1 MPVANPGVNSPL
13 VDNGGRITQP
23 WLAFLQQFFVA
34 NQTPVGSTF
43 PFTAPTQGTLALSGG
58 STTSIIIERGTTFVP
73 TGMVQGLIPLLQG
86 DTVTIIGVPAS
97 AVFLPG

>member
-34 NQTPVGSTF
+34 NQTPVDVTF
-43 PFTAPTQGTLALSGG
+43 PFTAPSQGSLSIVGAG
-58 STTSIIIERGTTFVP
+58 SIGLTRGTSFVP
-73 TGMVQGLIPLLQG
+73 TGITTGFIPLLQG
-86 DTVTIIGVPAS
+86 DTVTITGAPAS
-97 AVFLPG
+97 AIFLPG